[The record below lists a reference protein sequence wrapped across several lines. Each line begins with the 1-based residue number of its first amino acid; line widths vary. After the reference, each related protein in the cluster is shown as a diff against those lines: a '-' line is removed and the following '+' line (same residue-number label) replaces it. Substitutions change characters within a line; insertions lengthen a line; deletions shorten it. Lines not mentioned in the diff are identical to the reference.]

1 MARILESI
9 EVTATKEQV
18 WDLLFNRFGEVNLFN
33 PIIEGSHHT
42 TGTPGEV
49 GCERQCDLD
58 AKNSIHEKIVS
69 ARGNDSFD
77 IAIIKGGLPMMG
89 EMKATFNLIKLS
101 ESRTKVEAQIQ
112 VSTKPQFMILL
123 MKGMMK
129 KMFKKML
136 IGLKYYME
144 TGSIVTKENIK
155 NIERWYY
162 ALPAK
167 AA

>member
-1 MARILESI
+1 MAQILESI
-9 EVTATKEQV
+9 EVTAAKEQV

-33 PIIEGSHHT
+33 PLIEGSHHT

-58 AKNSIHEKIVS
+58 AKNSIHEKIVA

-89 EMKATFNLIKLS
+89 EMKATFDLVRLSGNKTRVELNIK
-101 ESRTKVEAQIQ
+101 
-112 VSTKPQFMILL
+112 VSTNPKFMIFL

-144 TGSIVTKENIK
+144 TGNTVNKNNIK
-155 NIERWYY
+155 EVENWYKT
-162 ALPAK
+162 LPLI